1 MIVLLQVQRRMTFT
15 EKNGKKT
22 NMTHTNVNQI
32 NDSNMQ
38 LVQVLMESSVHA
50 FVQNHIWSIWW
61 SCLQTVL
68 LYIAEMESIWC
79 PLMYTMTASWSVLTH
94 SFVHANKNK
103 CKKKNQ
109 QEHLHPQ
116 SAELSGVI
124 NKWTCAPLTYC
135 HPDRLP
141 WSCTCPSDIWEAKK
155 LTTALQGFYPQRF
168 HVTLCYNQHKG

>member
-1 MIVLLQVQRRMTFT
+1 MHLF
-15 EKNGKKT
+15 K
-22 NMTHTNVNQI
+22 
-32 NDSNMQ
+32 
-38 LVQVLMESSVHA
+38 
-50 FVQNHIWSIWW
+50 NHIWSIWW
-61 SCLQTVL
+61 SCLLMVL
-68 LYIAEMESIWC
+68 LYISIWC

-94 SFVHANKNK
+94 SFVHPNKNECK
-103 CKKKNQ
+103 KKKKNQ

-155 LTTALQGFYPQRF
+155 TNHSTTRFLSTAVSCHTVLQPTEGINHY
-168 HVTLCYNQHKG
+168 TY

>member
-1 MIVLLQVQRRMTFT
+1 MVLLQVQRRMTFT
-15 EKNGKKT
+15 EKTEKKP
-22 NMTHTNVNQI
+22 NMTHTKVNQI

-38 LVQVLMESSVHA
+38 LVQVLMESSVYA

-61 SCLQTVL
+61 SCLLMVL

-94 SFVHANKNK
+94 SFVHANKNECK
-103 CKKKNQ
+103 KKKNQ

-116 SAELSGVI
+116 SVELSGVI

-155 LTTALQGFYPQRF
+155 TNHSTTRF
-168 HVTLCYNQHKG
+168 LSTAVSCHTVLRPT

>member
-15 EKNGKKT
+15 EITKKKLT
-22 NMTHTNVNQI
+22 WHIQMSIRLMTVICNLSKFWWNPVYMH
-32 NDSNMQ
+32 
-38 LVQVLMESSVHA
+38 L
-50 FVQNHIWSIWW
+50 FKIWSIWW
-61 SCLQTVL
+61 SCLLMVL

-103 CKKKNQ
+103 CKKKNY

-155 LTTALQGFYPQRF
+155 TNHSTTRFLSTAVSCHTVLQP
-168 HVTLCYNQHKG
+168 T